1 MRFWSHSA
9 ERYIVAWCATRYTVS
24 VIKSFKHKG
33 LRGYYET
40 GSKSGIQ
47 AKHAGRLRLQLAA
60 LDTARVVAD
69 MDVPDAVGNLLQG
82 FDGVFV
88 GAMDMAGVHVEPER
102 R

>member
-1 MRFWSHSA
+1 M
-9 ERYIVAWCATRYTVS
+9 
-24 VIKSFKHKG
+24 IKSFKHKG

-69 MDVPDAVGNLLQG
+69 MDVPGYRFHPLKGRAKNRWSIWVSGNWRLT
-82 FDGVFV
+82 FEFKDGNAYVL
-88 GAMDMAGVHVEPER
+88 DYEDYH
-102 R
+102 